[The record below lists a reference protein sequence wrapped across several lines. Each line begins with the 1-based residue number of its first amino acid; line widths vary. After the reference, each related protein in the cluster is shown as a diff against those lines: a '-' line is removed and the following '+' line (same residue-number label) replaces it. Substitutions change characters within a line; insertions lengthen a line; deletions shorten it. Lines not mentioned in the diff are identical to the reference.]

1 MMRFLLLAQPFFIE
15 GLLVVDRPIFIDGL
29 AAETIPFVIRKDFW
43 VF

>member
-1 MMRFLLLAQPFFIE
+1 MMRFPLLAQPFFIE

-29 AAETIPFVIRKDFW
+29 AAETIPFMIRKDFR